1 MTLNFNDDGLVPVY
15 IWVLLELRFDIPSR
29 YVFGYEYLSTYLVW
43 RLNRR
48 GRAGG
53 PKLKAFRLVDHS
65 SHRFIMTAW
74 CRTMSEVS

>member
-1 MTLNFNDDGLVPVY
+1 MMMDWFRY
-15 IWVLLELRFDIPSR
+15 IYGYYWSYGSWIPSG